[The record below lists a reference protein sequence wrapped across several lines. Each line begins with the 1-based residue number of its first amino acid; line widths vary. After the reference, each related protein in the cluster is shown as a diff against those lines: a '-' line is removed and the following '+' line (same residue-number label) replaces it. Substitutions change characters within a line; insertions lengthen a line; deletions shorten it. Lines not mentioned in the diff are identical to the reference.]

1 MSYLIA
7 VATSDG
13 EIIDTHF
20 GHADSFLILEVDED
34 GNYEE
39 IEERDVRSACGG
51 GEDCVRCS
59 GSIMNDVAENLKDV
73 DFVLCARSGP
83 HAEEVLRRYGI
94 AILDVIMPIDKA
106 VPKIHKFRERYR
118 TNVLI

>member
-34 GNYEE
+34 GYYEE
-39 IEERDVRSACGG
+39 IEERVVRPACGG
-51 GEDCVRCS
+51 GDDCKRCA
-59 GSIMNDVAENLKDV
+59 GSLMNDIAQELKDV
-73 DFVLCARSGP
+73 DFVLGARSGP
-83 HAEEVLRRYGI
+83 HAE
-94 AILDVIMPIDKA
+94 
-106 VPKIHKFRERYR
+106 
-118 TNVLI
+118 

>member
-39 IEERDVRSACGG
+39 IEERDVLSACGG
-51 GEDCVRCS
+51 DDCGRCS
-59 GSIMNDVAENLKDV
+59 GSRMNEIADNLKDV
-73 DFVLCARSGP
+73 DFVLCAKSGP

-94 AILDVIMPIDKA
+94 AILDVIMPIDRA

>member
-20 GHADSFLILEVDED
+20 GHADNFLIIEVDDE

-39 IEERDVRSACGG
+39 IEERDVRPACGG
-51 GEDCVRCS
+51 GECKMCS
-59 GSIMNDVAENLKDV
+59 GSLMNEIAERLKDV
-73 DFVLCARSGP
+73 DFVLCAKSGP
-83 HAEEVLRRYGI
+83 HAEEALRRYGI
-94 AILDVIMPIDKA
+94 AMLDVVMPIARA
-106 VPKIHKFRERYR
+106 VPKIHKFRERYKR
-118 TNVLI
+118 NLVI

>member
-20 GHADSFLILEVDED
+20 GHASSFLIIEVDED

-39 IEERDVRSACGG
+39 IEERDVRPACGG
-51 GEDCVRCS
+51 GSECKTCA
-59 GSIMNDVAENLKDV
+59 GSLMNEIAERLSDVE
-73 DFVLCARSGP
+73 FVLCARSGP
-83 HAEEVLRRYGI
+83 HAEEALRRYGV
-94 AILDVIMPIDKA
+94 AMLDVVMPIA
-106 VPKIHKFRERYR
+106 RAIPRVHKFRDRYR
-118 TNVLI
+118 TNLLI